1 MRSTSGLSRAARG
14 TASFS
19 SSSTRT
25 AAPEAHT
32 GATAAVPSREPAATS
47 STAAK
52 GAGAIA
58 GEIPSGLERRADS
71 TVGQNCESD
80 AIVPAMATCAS
91 GWEPVQVTFL
101 GTSSGVPTR
110 GRNVSAVA
118 LRLPQRAELWLF
130 DCGEGTQHQFLRSE
144 LRVSQLRRVF
154 VTHMHGDHVFGLPG
168 LLASLGLAGTCGGID
183 LYGPDRLRDYL
194 EGVLHTS
201 STRIGY
207 PLRFHRSAPAATH
220 GVPLLEDGD
229 ISVRCAPLNHR
240 VPAHAYRVDQ
250 KPRSGR
256 FDAEQARRLGIP
268 EGPVRAQL
276 KRGLTVTLEDGRVI
290 NGASLCGPE
299 RPGASVVYCTDTVF
313 CDAAV
318 ELARGA
324 DLLIHESTFAHAE
337 AEMAFARQHSTSTMA
352 AQTALAAG
360 VKQLALTHLSP
371 RYGPGNPVTPDDLLA
386 EARAIFPNT
395 VLARDF
401 LSIDVL
407 PDEPE
412 PAT

>member
-1 MRSTSGLSRAARG
+1 MLAAEKRSIV
-14 TASFS
+14 TA
-19 SSSTRT
+19 
-25 AAPEAHT
+25 
-32 GATAAVPSREPAATS
+32 V
-47 STAAK
+47 
-52 GAGAIA
+52 
-58 GEIPSGLERRADS
+58 
-71 TVGQNCESD
+71 
-80 AIVPAMATCAS
+80 ATCAR
-91 GWEPVQVTFL
+91 GVFGLQVTFL

-130 DCGEGTQHQFLRSE
+130 DCGEGTQHQFLRSD

-168 LLASLGLAGTCGGID
+168 LLASLGLAGTCSGID
-183 LYGPDRLRDYL
+183 LYGPDRLRDFL

-207 PLRFHRSAPAATH
+207 PLRYHRSSGYATS
-220 GVPLLEDGD
+220 GATLLEDGD
-229 ISVRCAPLNHR
+229 ISVRCAPLTHR
-240 VPAHAYRVDQ
+240 VPACAYRVDQ
-250 KPRSGR
+250 KPRPGR
-256 FDAEQARRLGIP
+256 FDVEQARALGIP
-268 EGPVRAQL
+268 PGPIYAQL
-276 KRGLTVTLEDGRVI
+276 KQGRSVTLEDGRII

-313 CDAAV
+313 CEAAV

-371 RYGPGNPVTPDDLLA
+371 RYVAGNPVSPDDLLA

-395 VLARDF
+395 LMARDF

-407 PDEPE
+407 PEDSEDKPSE
-412 PAT
+412 QG

>member
-1 MRSTSGLSRAARG
+1 VERN
-14 TASFS
+14 
-19 SSSTRT
+19 
-25 AAPEAHT
+25 
-32 GATAAVPSREPAATS
+32 
-47 STAAK
+47 
-52 GAGAIA
+52 
-58 GEIPSGLERRADS
+58 GES
-71 TVGQNCESD
+71 V

-130 DCGEGTQHQFLRSE
+130 DCGEGTQHQFLRSD
-144 LRVSQLRRVF
+144 LRVSQLRRIF

-168 LLASLGLAGTCGGID
+168 LLASLGLAGTCDGID

-207 PLRFHRSAPAATH
+207 PLRFHRSAPAASR

-229 ISVRCAPLNHR
+229 ISVRCAPLHHR
-240 VPAHAYRVDQ
+240 VPAHAFRIDQ

-276 KRGLTVTLEDGRVI
+276 KRGLTVTLEDGRII

-313 CDAAV
+313 CEAAV
-318 ELARGA
+318 DLARGA

-371 RYGPGNPVTPDDLLA
+371 RYGPGNPVTPDHLLA
-386 EARAIFPNT
+386 EARAIFPGT

-401 LSIDVL
+401 LTIDVL

-412 PAT
+412 PLT

>member
-1 MRSTSGLSRAARG
+1 L
-14 TASFS
+14 
-19 SSSTRT
+19 
-25 AAPEAHT
+25 
-32 GATAAVPSREPAATS
+32 
-47 STAAK
+47 
-52 GAGAIA
+52 
-58 GEIPSGLERRADS
+58 
-71 TVGQNCESD
+71 
-80 AIVPAMATCAS
+80 
-91 GWEPVQVTFL
+91 QVTFL

-130 DCGEGTQHQFLRSE
+130 DCGEGTQHQFLRSD

-183 LYGPDRLRDYL
+183 LYGPDRLRDFL

-207 PLRFHRSAPAATH
+207 PLRYHRSSRAAAAGIT
-220 GVPLLEDGD
+220 LLEDGD
-229 ISVRCAPLNHR
+229 ISVRCAPLTHR
-240 VPAHAYRVDQ
+240 VPAYAYRVDQ
-250 KPRSGR
+250 KPRPGR
-256 FDAEQARRLGIP
+256 FDVERARTLGIP
-268 EGPVRAQL
+268 PGPVYAQL
-276 KRGLTVTLEDGRVI
+276 KQGRSITLEDGRII

-313 CDAAV
+313 CEAAV

-337 AEMAFARQHSTSTMA
+337 AELAIARQHSTSTMA
-352 AQTALAAG
+352 AQTAQAAG

-371 RYGPGNPVTPDDLLA
+371 RYVAGNPVSPDDLLA
-386 EARAIFPNT
+386 EARAIFANT
-395 VLARDF
+395 VIARDF

-407 PDEPE
+407 PEASDEQAA
-412 PAT
+412 ATG